1 MLPGELYIKIFEQ
14 LKLNDRIMMG
24 FVSNL
29 FNQLNNSCEYKER
42 INLKKYY
49 FLPKYITNVKF
60 LSSFNIKKLNNLTHI
75 KHLNLNDIGVKH
87 NHFVKLK
94 LPCLRSLSLKKVM
107 EKYEQELISKHIKTF
122 TELRKLSIVFI
133 EESKYHVEFLQELS
147 HLDSIKVGFCNCR
160 QNIDL
165 EKLSSIENIKEI
177 QLVITKT
184 TDVIHFKKFKN
195 LKRLYL
201 YDFKL
206 QDLGELNIKK
216 LKLINIYGEWTDNLD
231 YLKGLK
237 NLESLI
243 MSFERKDNFHNLTK
257 LKNLNRLKLIADYA
271 TPDLAKSFNELNNIK
286 HLSLEL
292 MEDNDSDEMEYLI
305 DLNNLKSLE
314 MNIGNLGTPLPKNL
328 KELKLHN
335 KCDFPDEDLVE
346 FIQETNI
353 KRLFLYDCN
362 KKNDI
367 NLLREQLPDVEIKIK
382 SSY

>member
-1 MLPGELYIKIFEQ
+1 
-14 LKLNDRIMMG
+14 
-24 FVSNL
+24 
-29 FNQLNNSCEYKER
+29 
-42 INLKKYY
+42 
-49 FLPKYITNVKF
+49 
-60 LSSFNIKKLNNLTHI
+60 
-75 KHLNLNDIGVKH
+75 
-87 NHFVKLK
+87 
-94 LPCLRSLSLKKVM
+94 M
-107 EKYEQELISKHIKTF
+107 EKYEQDLISKHIKTF

-147 HLDSIKVGFCNCR
+147 HLDSIKVGFCSCR

-165 EKLSSIENIKEI
+165 EKLSSIENIKEVK
-177 QLVITKT
+177 LVITKT

-237 NLESLI
+237 NLESLKL
-243 MSFERKDNFHNLTK
+243 SFERKDNFHNLTK
-257 LKNLNRLKLIADYA
+257 LKNLNRLKLITDYV
-271 TPDLAKSFNELNNIK
+271 TPDLVKSFNEMNNIK

-292 MEDNDSDEMEYLI
+292 MEDNDPDEMYLA

-314 MNIGNLGTPLPKNL
+314 MTTDSLGPSLTENLSL
-328 KELKLHN
+328 KELKLHHN
-335 KCDFPDEDLVE
+335 RYEFPAEYLIE
-346 FIQETNI
+346 LIPETNI
-353 KRLFLYDCN
+353 KRLFLYGCDE
-362 KKNDI
+362 KDDI

-382 SSY
+382 SF